1 MTKRI
6 GGIIAA
12 FLLLGNLYAQNGW
25 EAGPWGGISY
35 YFGDLN
41 TNFDLST
48 PGPSAGFALRYSF
61 NERICMRLGLNAGSV
76 SADDARSK
84 NNYERARNLSFQS
97 GLTDGS
103 LQLEFNFL
111 PYIHGHRDYFFTP
124 YMLGGFAY
132 ARFNPKAE
140 FDGRLVE
147 LRPLGTEGQLR
158 GEEYYIGSFGWLYGG
173 GFKLDLNY
181 RFSLNLEIAS
191 RALSTDYL
199 DDVSGVYADKKDI
212 QRLRGDLA
220 VALSDRSIPLPG
232 TEGSQLGRP
241 GVQRG
246 DRNSKDTY
254 VYLGLGILYYFG
266 DLKCPDAN
274 LRRRLR

>member
-1 MTKRI
+1 MKRI
-6 GGIIAA
+6 GGIFSV
-12 FLLLGNLYAQNGW
+12 FLLSWQLSAQVGW

-41 TNFDLST
+41 TNFDLGL
-48 PGPSAGFALRYSF
+48 PGPAAGFALRYSF
-61 NERICMRLGLNAGSV
+61 NERICMRAGLNVGSI

-84 NNYERARNLSFQS
+84 NNFERARNLSFQS
-97 GLTDGS
+97 ALTDGT

-132 ARFNPKAE
+132 SRFNPKAE

-181 RFSLNLEIAS
+181 RFSLNLEIAA
-191 RALSTDYL
+191 RGLSTDYL
-199 DDVSGVYADKKDI
+199 DDVSSVYADKRDL
-212 QRLRGDLA
+212 QRLRGDIA
-220 VALSDRSIPLPG
+220 VALSDRSIPIPG
-232 TEGSQLGRP
+232 VEGSQLGRP

-246 DRNSKDTY
+246 DRNSNDTY

-274 LRRRLR
+274 YRRRLR